1 MKKIIVVAPALLS
14 ILLLQPCFGQIDQ
27 CKGSLQGIQSIG
39 VIVGDVPRSYKIDF
53 LAQLKSDVEQMLKTA
68 GISIIDLDTIAK
80 PEDKRKFFDTSGF
93 LEINVYIKELPKV
106 ATPGTEP
113 VMVYSIQLQFRQRI
127 ELARNQVKCLT
138 PTWVEG
144 RYNATCPPSQLE
156 ASARKSLN
164 EVAAVFVDAFSAE
177 NPRQAGKP

>member
-1 MKKIIVVAPALLS
+1 MKKIIILTPLLLS
-14 ILLLQPCFGQIDQ
+14 VLLLHPCFGQIDQ

-39 VIVGDVPRSYKIDF
+39 VMVGDVPQSYKIVF
-53 LAQLKSDVEQMLKTA
+53 LSQLKSDVEQMLKTA
-68 GISIIDLDTIAK
+68 GISIIDLDTLAK

-93 LEINVYIKELPKV
+93 LEINVYINDLPKA
-106 ATPGTEP
+106 ATPGAEP
-113 VMVYSIQLQFRQRI
+113 VMVYSIQLQLRQRI

-144 RYNATCPPSQLE
+144 RYNAICPPSQLE
-156 ASARKSLN
+156 ASARKSLK

-177 NPRQAGKP
+177 NPKQAGKP

>member
-1 MKKIIVVAPALLS
+1 MKKII
-14 ILLLQPCFGQIDQ
+14 ILLPLFLSVLLLHPCFGQIDQ
-27 CKGSLQGIQSIG
+27 CKGSMQGIQSVG

-53 LAQLKSDVEQMLKTA
+53 LPQLKSDVEQMLKTA

-80 PEDKRKFFDTSGF
+80 PEDKRTFFDTSGF
-93 LEINVYIKELPKV
+93 LEINAYINDLPK
-106 ATPGTEP
+106 AANPGAEP
-113 VMVYSIQLQFRQRI
+113 VMVYSIQLQLRQRI
-127 ELARNQVKCLT
+127 ELARNGVKCLT

-144 RYNATCPPSQLE
+144 RYNATCSPSQLE
-156 ASARKSLN
+156 ASARKRLK

>member
-1 MKKIIVVAPALLS
+1 MKKIFVLAAAFL
-14 ILLLQPCFGQIDQ
+14 ILLLSHPCFGQIDQ

-39 VIVGDVPRSYKIDF
+39 VIVGDVPQSYKIDF
-53 LAQLKSDVEQMLKTA
+53 LTQLKSDVEQMLKTA

-93 LEINVYIKELPKV
+93 LEINVYIHEMPKV
-106 ATPGTEP
+106 ATPGAEP
-113 VMVYSIQLQFRQRI
+113 VMVYAIQLQLRQRI

-144 RYNATCPPSQLE
+144 RYNVTCSKSQLE
-156 ASARKSLN
+156 ASARKSLQ
-164 EVAAVFVDAFSAE
+164 EVATVFVDAFSAE
-177 NPRQAGKP
+177 NLRQAGKP

>member
-1 MKKIIVVAPALLS
+1 MQKII
-14 ILLLQPCFGQIDQ
+14 ILLPLVLNVLLLHPCFGQIDQ
-27 CKGSLQGIQSIG
+27 CTGSLRGIQSIG
-39 VIVGDVPRSYKIDF
+39 VIVGDVPQSYKIDF

-93 LEINVYIKELPKV
+93 LEINVYLNDLPKD
-106 ATPGTEP
+106 ATAGAEP
-113 VMVYSIQLQFRQRI
+113 VMAYSIQLQLRQRI
-127 ELARNQVKCLT
+127 ELARNGVKCLT

-144 RYNATCPPSQLE
+144 RYNAICPPSRLE
-156 ASARKSLN
+156 ASARKSLK